1 MRKLTSL
8 ALVAATAAVATATLS
23 AALSGPGQAASDE
36 GGTINRL
43 CLAGFN
49 AAMSHAGKTPPAG
62 MGTYTCNCFLE
73 EVNNGTSIQAAQDIC
88 KQKAAARY
96 KL

>member
-1 MRKLTSL
+1 MNTRIPVLSL
-8 ALVAATAAVATATLS
+8 ALSLFVAPIAPAVAA
-23 AALSGPGQAASDE
+23 GDND
-36 GGTINRL
+36 TITRL

-62 MGTYTCNCFLE
+62 MGDYTCKCFLD
-73 EVNNGTSIQAAQDIC
+73 EVNAGGSIQAAQATC

-96 KL
+96 QI